1 MELKDYAIK
10 ELSEDIV
17 RTRKMLRILKKI
29 DINNADYE
37 VVIHSSWYH
46 DGEKDTV
53 TRHHGTLKEAIE
65 KAEEEFKKVNNR
77 GDVQGQY
84 HPCLVLG
91 GKPYFILETFWEKY
105 TQRKR

>member
-17 RTRKMLRILKKI
+17 RIRKMLRVLKKI
-29 DINNADYE
+29 DINHADYE
-37 VVIHSSWYH
+37 VTIHSSWYH
-46 DGEKDTV
+46 EGEKDTI

-77 GDVQGQY
+77 RDVQGDY
-84 HPCLVLG
+84 HPRLVLG
-91 GKPYFILETFWEKY
+91 GKHYFILEMFWKKY
-105 TQRKR
+105 AQRKK